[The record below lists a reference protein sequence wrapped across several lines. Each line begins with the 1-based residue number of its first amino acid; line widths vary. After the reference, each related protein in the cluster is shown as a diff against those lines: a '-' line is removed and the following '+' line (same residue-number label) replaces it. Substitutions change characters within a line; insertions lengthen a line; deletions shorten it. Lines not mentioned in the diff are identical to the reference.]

1 MVDNNDALF
10 REVKEELRR
19 EQFAKFWERYG
30 FYIAGAAVAII
41 AIIAGAKLWESQ
53 RIAQANQAGAEY
65 EQAVDLAK
73 SGKIED
79 AGKAFDGLA
88 ANGPKG
94 YATLSALAHA
104 GTLLKTDK
112 RPEALA
118 AFEKVVADTSTD
130 PLLADFARIQAAS
143 LRLGE
148 ADFTEMENRLKPLTG
163 EDSSWRYIASELLG
177 TAALKAGKLDEAR
190 TILAPLLAEPGLTQS
205 ARERIDRLMGKIA
218 TSELSKAAPAP
229 AVQTAP
235 AAPSAEPKAA
245 EPSSA
250 PAATP
255 AKPETPA
262 AAKKT
267 EKPASTP

>member
-1 MVDNNDALF
+1 MVDNNDALI
-10 REVKEELRR
+10 REVNEEMRR
-19 EQFAKFWERYG
+19 EQLARLWERYG
-30 FYIAGAAVAII
+30 YYIAGAAAAIVVV
-41 AIIAGAKLWESQ
+41 IAGAKLWESQ

-73 SGKIED
+73 SGKVED

-88 ANGPKG
+88 ATGPKG
-94 YATLSALAHA
+94 YAALSALAHA

-118 AFEKVVADTSTD
+118 AFDKIIADTSTD

-163 EDSSWRYIASELLG
+163 EASSWRYIASELLG

-229 AVQTAP
+229 AAQTEP
-235 AAPSAEPKAA
+235 AATPAEKAA
-245 EPSSA
+245 EPSST
-250 PAATP
+250 PAASP

-262 AAKKT
+262 AAKET

>member
-10 REVKEELRR
+10 REVNEEMRR
-19 EQFAKFWERYG
+19 EQFARLWERYG
-30 FYIAGAAVAII
+30 YYIVGAAAAIVL
-41 AIIAGAKLWESQ
+41 IIAGAKFWESQ
-53 RIAQANQAGAEY
+53 KIEDANTAGAEY

-79 AGKAFDGLA
+79 AGKAFDRLA
-88 ANGPKG
+88 TTGPKG
-94 YATLSALAHA
+94 YATLAALAHA
-104 GTLLKTDK
+104 GSLLKTDK

-118 AFEKVVADTSTD
+118 AFDKIVADRSAD

-163 EDSSWRYIASELLG
+163 DDSAWRYIANELLG

-190 TILAPLLAEPGLTQS
+190 AVLAPLLAEPGLTQS
-205 ARERIDRLMGKIA
+205 AKERIDRLMGKIA
-218 TSELSKAAPAP
+218 TSELSKTAPEPAA
-229 AVQTAP
+229 QTAP
-235 AAPSAEPKAA
+235 AASPAEPKAA

-250 PAATP
+250 PAATAP
-255 AKPETPA
+255 APETTATPETPA
-262 AAKKT
+262 AEKKN
-267 EKPASTP
+267 